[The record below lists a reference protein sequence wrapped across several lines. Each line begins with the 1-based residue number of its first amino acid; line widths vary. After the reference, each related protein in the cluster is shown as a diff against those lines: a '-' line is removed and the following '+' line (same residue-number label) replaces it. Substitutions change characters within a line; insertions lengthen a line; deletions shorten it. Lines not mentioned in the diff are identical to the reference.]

1 MTCTYTRHGG
11 AFVDSSRLVT
21 SNDAGLFV
29 LFNARPRQLRH
40 ARLTQPTNW
49 FGIRRPGPEPQPEK
63 SRDTKPCYTLE
74 PFHKWLSIDTSSV
87 YCLAYLT
94 SAMFFRVENAVVF
107 DPQLVTPAGSSW
119 LSIPDS
125 TSIFQTSGPS
135 SHPSQLT
142 HPSQTLITTSPQ
154 FINDYSHPI
163 HLPTASLTESP
174 PILTLPIDPLT
185 PPTMF
190 DLPDAKR
197 YAAPPIPS
205 QQPLTNPS
213 QRPTRRPLLLPLLL
227 PRLQP
232 RNRNPQTPNRIRS
245 RPQRPSRPPRRH
257 HPPPSPYF

>member
-1 MTCTYTRHGG
+1 MPASPNPRTGSASG
-11 AFVDSSRLVT
+11 ARGPNRNQRNPGIPNRAILLSHSISGFLS
-21 SNDAGLFV
+21 
-29 LFNARPRQLRH
+29 
-40 ARLTQPTNW
+40 TQV
-49 FGIRRPGPEPQPEK
+49 
-63 SRDTKPCYTLE
+63 
-74 PFHKWLSIDTSSV
+74 PFIV
-87 YCLAYLT
+87 LAYLT
-94 SAMFFRVENAVVF
+94 SALFFRVENAVVF

-125 TSIFQTSGPS
+125 NSIFQTSGPS